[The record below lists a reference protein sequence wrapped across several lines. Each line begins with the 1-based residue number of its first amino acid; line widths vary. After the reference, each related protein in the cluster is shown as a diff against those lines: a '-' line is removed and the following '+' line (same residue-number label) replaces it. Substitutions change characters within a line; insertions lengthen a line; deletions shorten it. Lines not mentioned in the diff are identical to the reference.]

1 MQNILHV
8 IFRLNPLILYIMYEK
23 DNIYVSF
30 SN

>member
-1 MQNILHV
+1 MQNILYV
-8 IFRLNPLILYIMYEK
+8 IFRLDTLILYIMYVK